1 MMNTFFKK
9 EVLDR
14 LNSGMID
21 KLYFLLKIC
30 KENFPATS
38 VKDVQKEFTEYDILT
53 FLLTPL

>member
-1 MMNTFFKK
+1 MMNTFLK

-38 VKDVQKEFTEYDILT
+38 VKDVQKEFTEYEYID
-53 FLLTPL
+53 FLLISL

>member
-1 MMNTFFKK
+1 
-9 EVLDR
+9 
-14 LNSGMID
+14 MID